1 MSTLYTLKKKNEAPE
16 LWSKHLIAKK
26 KKKKIGKSENSD
38 SDRFSFLGSKI
49 NADSNCSHKIKRPF
63 SLDEKL

>member
-26 KKKKIGKSENSD
+26 KKIGKSENSD
-38 SDRFSFLGSKI
+38 SDRFSFLGLQ
-49 NADSNCSHKIKRPF
+49 NYCR
-63 SLDEKL
+63 